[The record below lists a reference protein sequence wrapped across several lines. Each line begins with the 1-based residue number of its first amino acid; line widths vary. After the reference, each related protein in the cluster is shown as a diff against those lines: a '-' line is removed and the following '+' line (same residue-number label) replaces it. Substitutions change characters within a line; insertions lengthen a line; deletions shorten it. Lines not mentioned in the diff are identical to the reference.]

1 MIQAD
6 GRFFLL
12 GAILLL
18 VLPLDW
24 ILAVGFA
31 ALFHEWCHIFSVFLL
46 GGRIIHVSVEPGG
59 CVLKTDEM
67 EDWKQFLCIL
77 AGPVG
82 SFLLTFLCHYTP
94 KTAICG
100 LFQGLYNLLPVL
112 PLDGGHLI
120 QLLLYKVCPERTDRI
135 LHFLAVGTSIA
146 VDLLAIW
153 ISMTMQSG
161 IWPILLAVVWNL
173 KILPGKNTLQR
184 I

>member
-1 MIQAD
+1 MIQIDA
-6 GRFFLL
+6 RFFLL

-24 ILAVGFA
+24 ILAVVFT
-31 ALFHEWCHIFSVFLL
+31 ALFHELCHILSVFLL
-46 GGRIIHVSVEPGG
+46 GGRIIHVSVEPGC

-77 AGPVG
+77 AGPAG
-82 SFLLTFLCHYTP
+82 SFLLVLLCHFAP

-100 LFQGLYNLLPVL
+100 LFQGVYNLLPVL
-112 PLDGGHLI
+112 PLDGGHLV
-120 QLLLYKVCPERTDRI
+120 QLLLYRVCPKQSDRI
-135 LHFLAVGTSIA
+135 LHFMAVGTCIA
-146 VDLLAIW
+146 IDILAIW
-153 ISMTMQSG
+153 ISVIIKSG

-173 KILPGKNTLQR
+173 KTLSGKNTLQR